1 MRAIHSFCSLGKERQ
16 EQKRE
21 KANSQPCL
29 FLLLF
34 LSKSNALP
42 FSLFSS
48 LTRFFFLS
56 LSYLF
61 SFSFSASIF
70 SPSLFSTIFLFF
82 TLSHSFSLLSLY
94 IQLFFSPSHN
104 STLFLSLSVFNSFSL
119 PPCIQLFFSPSLYP
133 TLVLFLSMLDC
144 FSLPFNA
151 INYLSL
157 LAFSDSFSLLSLYI
171 RLFFSPS
178 LSLTFHPLSAASW
191 CVCVCGDIYIFCE
204 QPGDPPLSMNI

>member
-1 MRAIHSFCSLGKERQ
+1 MRAIHSLCSLGKERQ
-16 EQKRE
+16 EQKSE

-82 TLSHSFSLLSLY
+82 TLYHSFSLLSLY
-94 IQLFFSPSHN
+94 LSSLIRFLGFLLNLFCSEFHKVNNLQLF
-104 STLFLSLSVFNSFSL
+104 
-119 PPCIQLFFSPSLYP
+119 IK
-133 TLVLFLSMLDC
+133 
-144 FSLPFNA
+144 A
-151 INYLSL
+151 
-157 LAFSDSFSLLSLYI
+157 LA
-171 RLFFSPS
+171 
-178 LSLTFHPLSAASW
+178 
-191 CVCVCGDIYIFCE
+191 
-204 QPGDPPLSMNI
+204 